1 MGFPNPTF
9 EGEYSWVYHAS
20 SQGYATLAIDNL
32 GNGDSERP
40 DPVQMV
46 QPALQISVLYEILT
60 GLRTGSLPSIP
71 KYNKIIMATHS
82 YGSVLGR
89 LIATIFP
96 TSGAD
101 AYVLTAA
108 AGTLSGLKDLIV
120 NFQARSASAVD
131 PRFSKLD
138 PAYVAATKSSIRD
151 TIYGQNGQF
160 DPKML
165 EWDMQSPH
173 IFAVGEIAFSRP
185 ATPTT
190 YAGPVMILTG
200 REDQIVCGNANITS
214 EVPNCG
220 VGPGSIPANTS
231 SLFPNA
237 SVFNAYVPDDTAHNI
252 NTQYSAPEAF
262 GAAHQ
267 WLQSVG
273 F

>member
-1 MGFPNPTF
+1 MGFPSPTF

-40 DPVQMV
+40 DPIQVV
-46 QPALQISVLYEILT
+46 QPTLQIAVLYEILT
-60 GLRTGSLPSIP
+60 GLRAGSLPSIP
-71 KYNKIIMATHS
+71 KYNKIVMATHS

-96 TSGAD
+96 SSGAD
-101 AYVLTAA
+101 AYILTAA
-108 AGTLSGLKDLIV
+108 AATLSGLEDLLK
-120 NFQARSASAVD
+120 NFKAQSASSVD
-131 PRFSKLD
+131 PRFPRLA
-138 PAYVAATKSSIRD
+138 PAYLAASKSSIRD
-151 TIYGQNGQF
+151 VIYGKTGQF

-173 IFAVGEIAFSRP
+173 VFAVGEVAYFQP
-185 ATPTT
+185 AAPTN

-214 EVPNCG
+214 EVPDCG
-220 VGPGSIPANTS
+220 VGPGSIPANTA
-231 SLFPNA
+231 SLFPKA
-237 SVFNAYVPDDTAHNI
+237 SVFNAYVPQDTTHNI
-252 NTQYSAPEAF
+252 NTQYTAPEAF